1 MNRIRLIPVLTFAL
15 LAVLIFSC
23 KKNKND
29 PSGGTGNTDLQ
40 VYVLN
45 SSQQVVSGAVVSLYT
60 SKSDRDA
67 GTNAINSQTT
77 SAKGFIYFSGISAV
91 TYYVSVTKQSGNA
104 TESGN
109 GDTGVAIKTNEQT
122 ALTVVIH

>member
-1 MNRIRLIPVLTFAL
+1 MNKIRLIPVLTVGL
-15 LAVLIFSC
+15 LVVLIFSC
-23 KKNKND
+23 KKNKNA
-29 PSGGTGNTDLQ
+29 PSGGTGKTDLQ

-45 SSQQVVSGAVVSLYT
+45 SNQQVVSGAVVSLYT

-77 SAKGFIYFSGISAV
+77 STKGFIYFSEVSAV
-91 TYYVSVTKQSGNA
+91 TYYVSVTKQSGTT

-109 GDTGVAIKTNEQT
+109 GDTGVPIKSNEQT
-122 ALTVVIH
+122 ALTVVIQ